1 MRVSLL
7 AYIFE
12 KRCGYDDDVLVHKT
26 KKEDV
31 RDAMETAVNRRR

>member
-12 KRCGYDDDVLVHKT
+12 KGADMMMMYWCTT
-26 KKEDV
+26 KADV
-31 RDAMETAVNRRR
+31 RDAMETAVNRRRR